1 MLGMP
6 LQRSSPHIFIVDSAR
21 IMSKSS
27 DTPVAII
34 DFDSLKD
41 VEPVS
46 TLAQLLTLDRER
58 FVECCYLSL
67 LYRPAD
73 DGGMVIHLRML
84 DEGVDPIDIAYHI
97 ARSAEAHE
105 KKSHVSPLAREVLQA
120 KLEKL
125 ITSAHADDQMTAL
138 LTTVNEQLEVSA
150 GGNTQLPYV
159 ERRAGYHDP
168 SQRKPTVVARAS
180 SEWAAP
186 APKPGGRLWL
196 DLTTAFEWQ
205 GGVVGIV
212 RAELEMACKLKA
224 LDPELKFSMQYGEG
238 FAEIEAEQIHWLLS
252 AQNVTEAY
260 MDFFGRKPGQY
271 DYAKY
276 ITVEIPSTP
285 GFFHPYSAGDI
296 VLSLGWIDSQKEN
309 YFEILKSGGTDVRIA
324 YLIYDIIMALDQT
337 KHFYQP
343 HDRDRFFNYL
353 AWVSQN
359 ADFLLFGGET
369 AKRDMVALQQSQN
382 WPSPEGQAV
391 KFGADIVGEQTDS
404 ANDDSLLEA
413 LSVTEPFIMTVG
425 SIEGRKNHETLYRA
439 YLLALQEGR
448 EHLPMLVICGRPY
461 GADDLVDRFD
471 RDPRLKGRVVR
482 ISPTDLELAA
492 LYRRC
497 LFTLLPSLYEGWSLT
512 LPESLQAGKFCIAS
526 NVDPLR
532 EVGRDLV
539 DYVSP
544 YDVRGWAEAILKYAS
559 QPDLLVA
566 KEAHIRSEWK
576 PIRWSDTAV
585 AVKEAIT
592 TLGLKHPHAE
602 RRQKRYLNKP
612 TIWMDLTLTFL
623 QWERGVTGVIRA
635 ELTYAYHLK
644 KLAPNTRF
652 FAWQGHAEGSYFIEI
667 NDDLLLWLFN
677 ATDLTTAYKQFHD
690 FWLPREREGN
700 GYRNPFGLGRPTPG
714 HPAYLTAFP
723 NNSIVFLAG
732 IDFGVLRTRQLL
744 DLVSPERRVM
754 TSQIFYDF
762 TPFLLP
768 QFHIPQTPEGYTPFF
783 DFISTAY
790 DHIVYGGRTAQRD
803 GILIQQERGLR
814 SPASDFVEFG
824 SDIAIAGVQTTSD
837 AHGDDAKVLADL
849 GVTSRFVMTVG
860 TIEPRKNHEM
870 LYKAYLEIIE
880 RDQLKEPL
888 QMIFVGHRG
897 WKTEDFLAVLLADDR
912 IKGKL
917 LWLTP
922 TDDQLEVL
930 YRHAAF
936 TLLASFYEGWSL
948 TLPEKLSHGKFCLV
962 SDVDPLRETGGD
974 LVEYIDPLDTFKW
987 AERIEYYANH
997 PREVS
1002 KRVTRIK
1009 KEWKPKS
1016 WEAATAD
1023 LIEVLHDAHK
1033 TLFAS

>member
-1 MLGMP
+1 MP
-6 LQRSSPHIFIVDSAR
+6 IILIVDNVR
-21 IMSKSS
+21 TMSKSS
-27 DTPVAII
+27 GAPVANI

-41 VEPVS
+41 VAPVA
-46 TLAQLLTLDRER
+46 TLVQLLALERER

-73 DGGMVIHLRML
+73 EGGMTVHLRML
-84 DEGVDPIDIAYHI
+84 DEGMDRVDIAYHI
-97 ARSAEAHE
+97 ARSEEAHE

-120 KLEKL
+120 KLEKM
-125 ITSAHADDQMTAL
+125 ISAARLDDQMTAL

-150 GGNTQLPYV
+150 GGNLQLPHI

-168 SQRKPTVVARAS
+168 SQRKPNVVSRAS
-180 SEWAAP
+180 STWAAP
-186 APKPGGRLWL
+186 EPKPGGRLWL

-212 RAELEMACKLKA
+212 RAELEMACKLKGLEA
-224 LDPELKFSMQYGEG
+224 DLKFSMQYGEG
-238 FAEIEAEQIHWLLS
+238 FVEIEADQIRWLLD

-271 DYAKY
+271 DHAQH
-276 ITVEIPSTP
+276 IVVATPSTP
-285 GFFHPYSAGDI
+285 GFFHPYSPGDI
-296 VLSLGWIDSQKEN
+296 VLAMGWIDSQKEH
-309 YFEILKSGGTDVRIA
+309 YFEVLKSSGADVRIA
-324 YLIYDIIMALDQT
+324 YLVYDVIMALDQT
-337 KHFYQP
+337 RHFYPP
-343 HDRDRFFNYL
+343 HDQERFLKYL
-353 AWVSQN
+353 SWASQN

-369 AKRDMVALQQSQN
+369 AKRDMMALQQRRN
-382 WPSPEGQAV
+382 WPSPEGLAV
-391 KFGADIVGEQTDS
+391 KFGADIVGEQADIEK
-404 ANDDSLLEA
+404 DDALLED
-413 LSVTEPFIMTVG
+413 LGITGPFIMTVG

-439 YLLALQEGR
+439 YLLALKEGR

-461 GADDLVDRFD
+461 RADDLVDRLD
-471 RDPRLKGRVVR
+471 RDPRLKGRVIRVTP
-482 ISPTDLELAA
+482 SDLELAA
-492 LYRRC
+492 LYRNC

-512 LPESLQAGKFCIAS
+512 LPESLQAGKFCLAS
-526 NVDPLR
+526 DVDPLR

-544 YDVRGWAEAILKYAS
+544 YDVRGWAEAILKYAA
-559 QPDLLVA
+559 QPELLAA
-566 KEAHIRSEWK
+566 KEARIRSEWT

-585 AVKEAIT
+585 MVREAIN

-623 QWERGVTGVIRA
+623 QWEKGVTGVIRA

-644 KLAPNTRF
+644 KLAPDTRF
-652 FAWQGHAEGSYFIEI
+652 FAWQAHAEGSYFIEI
-667 NDDLLLWLFN
+667 HDDMLLWLFN

-690 FWLPREREGN
+690 FWLPREREGS
-700 GYRNPFGLGRPTPG
+700 GYRNPFGLGRPHTG
-714 HPAYLTAFP
+714 HSAYLTAFP
-723 NNSIVFLAG
+723 DNSIVFLAG
-732 IDFGVLRTRQLL
+732 IDFGVHRTGQLI
-744 DLVSPERRVM
+744 DLVSADKRVM
-754 TSQIFYDF
+754 TSQVFYDF

-768 QFHIPQTPEGYTPFF
+768 QFHIPQTPEGYVPFF
-783 DFISTAY
+783 DFISTNY

-803 GILIQQERGLR
+803 GIQIQQERGLR
-814 SPASDFVEFG
+814 TPASDFVEFG
-824 SDIAIAGVQTTSD
+824 SDIAIAGVPTVTNASL
-837 AHGDDAKVLADL
+837 DDAKVLADL

-870 LYKAYLEIIE
+870 LYKAYLEILE

-897 WKTEDFLAVLLADDR
+897 WKTDDFLAGLLADDR

-948 TLPEKLSHGKFCLV
+948 TLPEKLSHGKFCIV

-1023 LIEVLHDAHK
+1023 LIEVLQCAHK